1 MASLGST
8 KSHGI
13 EMADDG
19 TESMTVV
26 IPGRGLTK
34 VTINTTKIQEKAQ
47 AIRAVYE
54 HAAAL
59 GSHFAPFSKQSLDI
73 FLPLVCF
80 KYSADIRGTAAQT
93 LAVVFEAVCSY
104 GEIVGD
110 MNLASGYLPL
120 VAKSIARQIPDED
133 TADMEVVYALAD
145 SLSDTCRMMYLYGLR
160 GALQLTDAKLLV
172 QSCMR
177 SMKACLERRASNS
190 SVLMR
195 STNGEDERQEIL
207 SLLKLEED
215 LLTPLVDTVGYTL
228 KVFGEDFLSIFQS
241 DVVPVLQPYLC
252 SNDLRACISAVCL
265 FDDCVEHCGTI
276 AATRFGPPL
285 LEGILHGMKET
296 VKDQDAD
303 FQRAAIY
310 GIAQLSRYA
319 PSILQAHAHALV
331 QQLCLITS
339 VPKQQAPDIA
349 VYENAVSALASLV
362 LFDNAPFR
370 GSGYAKR
377 ETVVKSFLAALPL
390 REDEDEAKVCSE
402 GLLLMLESGS
412 IDMQSEGGNI
422 VRVITEMLQLVAQ
435 GEEIATPTTCERL
448 SLILKTLSDDGP
460 AGQKTV
466 GFANLVSP

>member
-1 MASLGST
+1 
-8 KSHGI
+8 
-13 EMADDG
+13 MADDG

-34 VTINTTKIQEKAQ
+34 VTINTTKIQGKAQ
-47 AIRAVYE
+47 ATRAVYE

-59 GSHFAPFSKQSLDI
+59 GSHFAPFSKQSLDV

-80 KYSADIRGTAAQT
+80 KYSAEIRGTAAQT

-104 GEIVGD
+104 GELVGD
-110 MNLASGYLPL
+110 MSLANGYQPL
-120 VAKSIARQIPDED
+120 VAKSIASQIPDED

-160 GALQLTDAKLLV
+160 GALQPTDAKLLV

-177 SMKACLERRASNS
+177 SVKACLERRARNS
-190 SVLMR
+190 RDLTRPTS
-195 STNGEDERQEIL
+195 GEDERQEIL

-215 LLTPLVDTVGYTL
+215 LLTPLVDAVGYTL
-228 KVFGEDFLSIFQS
+228 KVFGEDFLPIFQS
-241 DVVPVLQPYLC
+241 DVAPVLQPYLSC
-252 SNDLRACISAVCL
+252 SNDLRACLSAICL

-276 AATRFGPPL
+276 AAARFGPHL
-285 LEGILHGMKET
+285 LEGILHGMNET
-296 VKDQDAD
+296 VKDQDGD
-303 FQRAAIY
+303 LQRAVIY
-310 GIAQLSRYA
+310 GIAQLARYA
-319 PSILQAHAHALV
+319 PATILQPHANLVV
-331 QQLCLITS
+331 QQLCLITRS
-339 VPKQQAPDIA
+339 PKQQAPDIA

-377 ETVVKSFLAALPL
+377 ETVMKSFLAALPL

-402 GLLLMLESGS
+402 GLLVMLESGS
-412 IDMQSEGGNI
+412 IDMHSEGENV
-422 VRVITEMLQLVAQ
+422 VRVITETLQLVAQ
-435 GEEIATPTTCERL
+435 GEEICTPTTCEGL
-448 SLILKTLSDDGP
+448 SSILKTVSVGGP
-460 AGQKTV
+460 AGQKMV